1 MKEERFLYRIHLF
14 FLLLILLP
22 INTFATECHF
32 SENTCVSYDGCEI
45 IDTGSIGGNDCYTCD
60 PHYYNNSTTNS
71 TSCISCENYDFDTI
85 NTGKQ
90 WNSTDDSRGNTECP
104 WICTNNWYKSGNSCV
119 HCPTG
124 ATSPAGSTT
133 PTQCQCEQN
142 KYLTQNNGEYI
153 WQSCPTH
160 SFTNASGS
168 TSITDC
174 QCEAQYYMGG
184 INNNQ
189 CVSCPE
195 HGNCAYAGHTY
206 LTATCD
212 SRYQNATR
220 PATSVRVAN
229 AFFSDFHNCPAS
241 AIASIVVKQTL
252 WSVCAYFGP

>member
-1 MKEERFLYRIHLF
+1 MYRIHLF

-104 WICTNNWYKSGNSCV
+104 WICTDNWYKSGDSCV

-124 ATSPAGSTT
+124 ATSPAGSDDVNDCIC
-133 PTQCQCEQN
+133 PTGTHLAYNNGTYSCEQCSCTPPEN
-142 KYLTQNNGEYI
+142 GSCTTTYNETTGCQTTITCDVGYYKTETTGTVSCTACPAGTTTDTAGATAKSACHMTQNTKFCDANGE
-153 WQSCPTH
+153 
-160 SFTNASGS
+160 
-168 TSITDC
+168 
-174 QCEAQYYMGG
+174 
-184 INNNQ
+184 
-189 CVSCPE
+189 
-195 HGNCAYAGHTY
+195 NCMK
-206 LTATCD
+206 LL
-212 SRYQNATR
+212 S
-220 PATSVRVAN
+220 VAN
-229 AFFSDFHNCPAS
+229 N
-241 AIASIVVKQTL
+241 INQ
-252 WSVCAYFGP
+252 